1 MLFEQKKIIF
11 FIQKSWYFRM
21 LYTAYILDT
30 IRGLSY
36 YAYPG
41 PFGID
46 YCIPRR
52 RTEKMATEI
61 FNIWQHCQNTPAKG
75 LNPDKPEITNY
86 KHHLILKLGQ
96 INSKY

>member
-1 MLFEQKKIIF
+1 MFYI
-11 FIQKSWYFRM
+11 
-21 LYTAYILDT
+21 AYILDT
-30 IRGLSY
+30 IKGLSY

-61 FNIWQHCQNTPAKG
+61 FNI
-75 LNPDKPEITNY
+75 
-86 KHHLILKLGQ
+86 
-96 INSKY
+96 